1 MPRPR
6 RPEEPDVGPQVR
18 FCGSWGRVTSPG
30 YPTASLEAGT
40 PEACPVLEA
49 AGIEPL
55 WQQIHNLV
63 LAHDFAA

>member
-1 MPRPR
+1 MTARRAGLEPGLASNESPTESVDRRGRGRPR
-6 RPEEPDVGPQVR
+6 LNSEEHHD
-18 FCGSWGRVTSPG
+18 SET
-30 YPTASLEAGT
+30 
-40 PEACPVLEA
+40 

>member
-1 MPRPR
+1 MKYNKI
-6 RPEEPDVGPQVR
+6 DM
-18 FCGSWGRVTSPG
+18 
-30 YPTASLEAGT
+30 
-40 PEACPVLEA
+40 EA